1 MSLAAL
7 QTSAVKVK
15 FQSVW
20 NQSIEPAVE
29 HPCLQLSAALG
40 HSNTLLH
47 TLRATIH
54 KVSYDNAHT
63 TVTSQHACVLQSNTE
78 YFLHSAL
85 IKPTPLLTNCTLVTP
100 YPVKP
105 NTHELCFEAAE
116 RAHTHTDTHSDTCR
130 KEPCPR
136 FSRNNPMLRLWS
148 SLLLSGL
155 RKSLTAQCVELVK

>member
-85 IKPTPLLTNCTLVTP
+85 IKPTPLLTNCTLVIP
-100 YPVKP
+100 NPVKP
-105 NTHELCFEAAE
+105 HTHELCFEAAK
-116 RAHTHTDTHSDTCR
+116 HTHTDAHT
-130 KEPCPR
+130 
-136 FSRNNPMLRLWS
+136 
-148 SLLLSGL
+148 
-155 RKSLTAQCVELVK
+155 Q

>member
-7 QTSAVKVK
+7 QTSAAKVK

-40 HSNTLLH
+40 HSNAHLR
-47 TLRATIH
+47 TLRAAIH

-63 TVTSQHACVLQSNTE
+63 TVASQHACMLQSNAE

-85 IKPTPLLTNCTLVTP
+85 IKPTPLLTNCALVMP
-100 YPVKP
+100 NPVKLH
-105 NTHELCFEAAE
+105 THELCFEAAK
-116 RAHTHTDTHSDTCR
+116 HMHTDARTHSDTCR

-136 FSRNNPMLRLWS
+136 FSRNNLMLRLWS

-155 RKSLTAQCVELVK
+155 RANLTAQHV

>member
-47 TLRATIH
+47 TLRATIQ
-54 KVSYDNAHT
+54 KVSYDNVHITLAG
-63 TVTSQHACVLQSNTE
+63 QHACVLQSNME
-78 YFLHSAL
+78 YF
-85 IKPTPLLTNCTLVTP
+85 I
-100 YPVKP
+100 
-105 NTHELCFEAAE
+105 
-116 RAHTHTDTHSDTCR
+116 
-130 KEPCPR
+130 
-136 FSRNNPMLRLWS
+136 
-148 SLLLSGL
+148 
-155 RKSLTAQCVELVK
+155 AQCAHKTYTFADKLHAGHPKSSETAHA